1 MRGCGLQCVTHTGL
15 YKMLLLSVESL
26 ITKVRTDLKACMHGR
41 TVACIFYTDDREHL
55 GDLIRT
61 DLKW

>member
-1 MRGCGLQCVTHTGL
+1 MRGCGFQCVTTTGL

-26 ITKVRTDLKACMHGR
+26 ITEVRTDLKACMHGR
-41 TVACIFYTDDREHL
+41 TIAFFYTDDREHL

-61 DLKW
+61 DLK